1 MTNKDFNNAKKNAI
15 QALNDIEKS
24 PLRMVGILNRAKIK
38 EVKNFLI
45 LNGIEELKLDHLC
58 KDARGLFCARSRA
71 LKDVELD
78 AIMDI
83 FPDESC
89 CVMDTFAG
97 TFYKKGSKVYKLVP
111 AEKFNFQ
118 AIVNSVA
125 LVRLIDGLKEKKVAL
140 AKKEISTYKKAFAKL
155 VSCGV
160 TPEKAAESLKTAGI
174 A

>member
-38 EVKNFLI
+38 EVKNFLT

-58 KDARGLFCARSRA
+58 KDGRGLFCARARA
-71 LKDVELD
+71 LKDAELD
-78 AIMDI
+78 AILEM

-97 TFYKKGSKVYKLVP
+97 TFYKKGSKAYKLVS

-125 LVRLIDGLKEKKVAL
+125 LAHLVAELKYKHVVM
-140 AKKEISTYKKAFAKL
+140 KKEINTYDKVFAKL

-160 TPEKAAESLKTAGI
+160 TPEKAVESLKLAGI

>member
-38 EVKNFLI
+38 EVKDFLT

-58 KDARGLFCARSRA
+58 KDGRGLFCAKARA
-71 LKDVELD
+71 LKDAELD
-78 AIMDI
+78 TILD
-83 FPDESC
+83 FFQEGSSC
-89 CVMDTFAG
+89 VIDTYLG
-97 TFYKKGSKVYKLVP
+97 TFYKKGSKVYRLVS
-111 AEKFNFQ
+111 ASKFNFQ
-118 AIVNSVA
+118 AIVKSVA
-125 LVRLIDGLKEKKVAL
+125 LAHLVDELRDKTVAI
-140 AKKEISTYKKAFAKL
+140 KKEDDTYNKVFAKL

-160 TPEKAAESLKTAGI
+160 TPEKAVESLKAAGI